1 MRMKKTENSPISNG
15 SNEQNFR
22 QTTAFVFDRFYRSEK
37 GAVVAL
43 LGRFLIAAAISF
55 FAVGYVF
62 SLYDMPVDA
71 VSLSLLAVLFT
82 AGFSAVFAFVKR
94 RFAIPTIAIVG
105 IIIILWGWDAFRE
118 KFSYFWDAFILQFN
132 GRIFDTTAITVHPM
146 KQIEQSGIYLM
157 DYVDGAKFGSVLLC
171 AVFSMITAA
180 GLIGKPHILPSL
192 ASFIVLIS
200 PLMASERLRFDL
212 RIIPLVAL
220 YAGAI
225 AVGVYYRDG
234 LAIRQVYVVGG
245 YRRKIQMDDRRFN
258 AAVASQSVIE
268 RTAARGLRYSKY
280 FSSIISA
287 AAMFTLIGFIAS
299 SVCRDSTGINYQPL
313 YEKLAEIGNPG
324 GSASGVDNK
333 TPFKSGPEANYF
345 VSPTTSI
352 FGTQTRMQLTSPSRS
367 TKEILRVTKAVDV
380 KPLYLRGDIGIDFDG
395 ETWSSAV
402 VDEPRGWRRDN
413 LNSEYY
419 PIECEVLDEI
429 IDHYSEIYDVDI
441 GWTSIHKNSISV
453 EYLCDT
459 DVVFVPAYDSRYSAY
474 ERNKYSLFGD
484 YAARRKSDKATGETL
499 TYTALI
505 PTYTDGSNKTD
516 LGYFLTALRAYD
528 QSDSD
533 YKWNSFLFYKQGDLH
548 KDFDNYNY
556 YDTYK
561 SFVQDTYLGVPEKLK
576 PSLEEFMEQSGLNE
590 QRRTDIDFA
599 VNNASSAFNKK
610 ESDTLL
616 ERYVSA
622 MTLSQFLKDNYTYSL
637 DTRIDRRDPV
647 MSFLEDTKSGHCA
660 LYASAMTLI
669 LREWGIPARYC
680 TGFAASADL
689 KMQTLRSKDLHAWC
703 EVYLDGM
710 GWVTFDPTASAIFG
724 GASTTSDA
732 SGNSTAS
739 TTSAPVSTPTP
750 ESSQVNSSTPTSVPE
765 SLPGFEDSATIV
777 NPESST
783 GNEPR
788 LTFRDVLPYI
798 LTILGIAAGAAVI
811 AAAVILYVKLK
822 HRADKRIQSFHRDG
836 NSEFVY
842 GKLLDIL
849 RFRGLTP
856 DMGEQPHEF
865 FKRAEQSLEIAICE
879 NYELLERLAFGQAEL
894 DTSERAILGF
904 VLEKIYRAAEKRLT
918 PVGKVR
924 LRLLIIRNGKFTKIS
939 KSP

>member
-1 MRMKKTENSPISNG
+1 MKKTDNS

-22 QTTAFVFDRFYRSEK
+22 QTTAFVFDRFYRSEN
-37 GAVVAL
+37 GAVAAL

-55 FAVGYVF
+55 FAIGYVF
-62 SLYDMPVDA
+62 SQYDMPVDA

-94 RFAIPTIAIVG
+94 RIAIPIIAVVG
-105 IIIILWGWDAFRE
+105 SVLILWGLDAFWD
-118 KFSYFWDAFILQFN
+118 KFSYFWDALILQFN
-132 GRIFDTTAITVHPM
+132 GRVFDTTTLTVHPL
-146 KQIEQSGIYLM
+146 KQIQQGGIYLM
-157 DYVDGAKFGSVLLC
+157 DYVDGAKFGSALLC

-192 ASFIVLIS
+192 ASLVILLA
-200 PLMASERLRFDL
+200 PLMASERLSFDP
-212 RIIPLVAL
+212 RIIPLIAL

-258 AAVASQSVIE
+258 AAVASQSVVE

-287 AAMFTLIGFIAS
+287 AAMFTLVGFIVS
-299 SVCRDSTGINYQPL
+299 GVFRDSRGINYQPF
-313 YEKLAEIGNPG
+313 YEKLASIGKPG
-324 GSASGVDNK
+324 GSSSINNN
-333 TPFKSGPEANYF
+333 TPFKNGPEANYF

-352 FGTQTRMQLTSPSRS
+352 FGAQTRMQLTSPSRS
-367 TKEILRVTKAVDV
+367 TKEILRVTKSVGV

-402 VDEPRGWRRDN
+402 VDEPRYWRRNN
-413 LNSEYY
+413 LNSEYF
-419 PIECEVLDEI
+419 PIEYEVLGALAFDQ
-429 IDHYSEIYDVDI
+429 YAYYDTI
-441 GWTSIHKNSISV
+441 GWATMHENDISV

-459 DVVFVPAYDSRYSAY
+459 DVVFTPAYDSRYSAY

-484 YAARRKSDKATGETL
+484 YAARRGSDKATGETL
-499 TYTALI
+499 SYTALI

-516 LGYFLTALRAYD
+516 LGYFLTALRVYD
-528 QSDSD
+528 KSINGHSWDDMLLDMQSDFGGNKNAD
-533 YKWNSFLFYKQGDLH
+533 YDKY
-548 KDFDNYNY
+548 KDF
-556 YDTYK
+556 
-561 SFVQDTYLGVPEKLK
+561 VHDTYLDVPEKLK
-576 PSLEEFMEQSGLNE
+576 PSLEEFIEQSGLNE
-590 QRRTDIDFA
+590 QRRSDIDLA
-599 VNNASSAFNKK
+599 LNTSSYACQNKDA
-610 ESDTLL
+610 ETLL
-616 ERYVSA
+616 DRYVSA
-622 MTLSQFLKDNYTYSL
+622 MTLSQYLKDNYTYSL
-637 DTRIDRRDPV
+637 DSRIDRRNPV
-647 MSFLEDTKSGHCA
+647 MSFLNDTKSGHCA

-739 TTSAPVSTPTP
+739 ESSAPVSETSS

-765 SLPGFEDSATIV
+765 SLSGFENSVTIV
-777 NPESST
+777 NPESSDGT
-783 GNEPR
+783 GNELR
-788 LTFRDVLPYI
+788 LTFKDVLPYI

-811 AAAVILYVKLK
+811 AAAIILYVKLK
-822 HRADKRIQSFHRDG
+822 NRADKQIQSFHRDE
-836 NSEFVY
+836 NSELVY
-842 GKLLDIL
+842 SKLLDVL
-849 RFRGLTP
+849 RFRGLSP
-856 DMGEQPHEF
+856 GRGEQPHEF
-865 FKRAEQSLEIAICE
+865 FKRAETSLEIAICD
-879 NYELLERLAFGQAEL
+879 NYKLLERLAFGQAEL

-918 PVGKVR
+918 PVGKIR
-924 LRLLIIRNGKFTKIS
+924 LRLLILRGR
-939 KSP
+939 